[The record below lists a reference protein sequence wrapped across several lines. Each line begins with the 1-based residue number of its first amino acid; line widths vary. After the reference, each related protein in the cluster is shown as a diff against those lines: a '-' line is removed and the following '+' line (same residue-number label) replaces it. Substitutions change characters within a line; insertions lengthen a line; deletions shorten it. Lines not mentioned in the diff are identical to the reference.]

1 MKLWKKQKEGKKKL
15 KEMGKVKLSADVF
28 KELLKK

>member
-1 MKLWKKQKEGKKKL
+1 MKLWKKQKEGKARL
-15 KEMGKVKLSADVF
+15 KETGKVAVPVSVF

>member
-1 MKLWKKQKEGKKKL
+1 MKLWKKQKEGKKRL
-15 KEMGKVKLSADVF
+15 LGMAKVNISADVF